1 MCHAHP
7 HALHT
12 HPLHTRGK
20 AREHTPPSPPPSGF
34 PQLSPASTLS
44 LVCDTPPYLS
54 LWVASSLHY
63 TPCSQDALSFSLG
76 HGSSSMGSGR
86 TLGERSFSFNTSDL
100 SSGTLFLSPLG
111 MRSSVRHFPPF
122 FILFYTDVKTE
133 NPPGSTGADTRH
145 TSRFERMIEEG
156 RSNLMR

>member
-1 MCHAHP
+1 MAPPSRKSPRSACYEDTYSSRSKLTRTRSCMCHAHP

-63 TPCSQDALSFSLG
+63 TPCSQDALSFSLS

-122 FILFYTDVKTE
+122 LFDFILT
-133 NPPGSTGADTRH
+133 
-145 TSRFERMIEEG
+145 
-156 RSNLMR
+156 